1 MTAERRRRSRA
12 RGLGRH
18 VGTVLMVS
26 GVLLLADA
34 VLTLT
39 WQEPVSAVISMREQQ
54 RLERE
59 ATDQLAAALA
69 DVRRLAAT
77 PDPAERVRKLAVR
90 FRRRLRPMGPFG
102 RLRLP
107 TLDRTYL
114 VSHDADVQAALRT
127 GPAHYPDTP
136 LPGEGATV
144 GIAGHRTTYGAP
156 FRMLHRLRRG
166 DPIELKMPYARFRY
180 RVEKVISVLPTEVW
194 VKRPVGRER
203 LILSASH
210 PPYSAA
216 RRLVAF
222 ARLTDVRLPDVPAR
236 GRLTEQP
243 PTRRAAGAPRSAAKQ
258 EAWAHP
264 STRAPRRPR

>member
-1 MTAERRRRSRA
+1 MTAGRRRRSHLRA
-12 RGLGRH
+12 VGRH
-18 VGTVLMVS
+18 AGALLIVS
-26 GVLLLADA
+26 GVVLLADA

-39 WQEPVSAVISMREQQ
+39 WQEPLSAVIATREQQ

-59 ATDQLAAALA
+59 ARGQAAATVA
-69 DVRRLAAT
+69 DLRRLEGARDAAQ
-77 PDPAERVRKLAVR
+77 RVRKLALH
-90 FRRRLRPMGPFG
+90 FRRRLQPMGPFG

-107 TLDRTYL
+107 TLDRAYL
-114 VSHDADVQAALRT
+114 VSHDADVQAALRA

-156 FRMLHRLRRG
+156 FRTLHRLRRG
-166 DPIELKMPYARFRY
+166 DPIELEMPYARFRY

-222 ARLTDVRLPDVPAR
+222 ARLIEFRLPDVPDHEA
-236 GRLTEQP
+236 
-243 PTRRAAGAPRSAAKQ
+243 RRARSPRG
-258 EAWAHP
+258 
-264 STRAPRRPR
+264 

>member
-1 MTAERRRRSRA
+1 MSAEPRGRTRIRA
-12 RGLGRH
+12 LARH
-18 VGTVLMVS
+18 AGTVLMIS
-26 GVLLLADA
+26 GVVLVADV

-39 WQEPVSAVISMREQQ
+39 WQEPVSALISMREQQ

-59 ATDQLAAALA
+59 ATDQRAAALA

-77 PDPAERVRKLAVR
+77 PDPAERARELARR
-90 FRRRLRPMGPFG
+90 FGRRLSPMAPFG

-136 LPGEGATV
+136 LPGEGQTV

-166 DPIELKMPYARFRY
+166 DPIELDMPYARFRY

-210 PPYSAA
+210 PPYGAS

-222 ARLTDVRLPDVPAR
+222 GRLTDIRIPAVA
-236 GRLTEQP
+236 GRSP
-243 PTRRAAGAPRSAAKQ
+243 APR
-258 EAWAHP
+258 
-264 STRAPRRPR
+264 

>member
-1 MTAERRRRSRA
+1 MSPEPPARTRRRA
-12 RGLGRH
+12 LWRH
-18 VGTVLMVS
+18 ASTVLVTS

-34 VLTLT
+34 AVTLT
-39 WQEPVSAVISMREQQ
+39 WQEPVSAIISLRGQQ

-59 ATDQLAAALA
+59 VPDQRAAALA
-69 DVRRLAAT
+69 DIRRLGASA
-77 PDPAERVRKLAVR
+77 DPAESARKLARR
-90 FRRRLRPMGPFG
+90 FARRLRPMGPFG

-107 TLDRTYL
+107 TLDRTYV
-114 VSHDADVQAALRT
+114 VSHDADVQAALRS

-136 LPGEGATV
+136 LPGEGKTV

-166 DPIELKMPYARFRY
+166 DPIELDMPYARFRY
-180 RVEKVISVLPTEVW
+180 RVERVISVVPTEVW

-222 ARLTDVRLPDVPAR
+222 ARLDDIRIPVAAR
-236 GRLTEQP
+236 GDLADRPSTS
-243 PTRRAAGAPRSAAKQ
+243 APR
-258 EAWAHP
+258 
-264 STRAPRRPR
+264 